1 MVASDAFAEFL
12 REHLAPLGHVTLRR
26 MFGKSG
32 VFCDGVM
39 LGMVT
44 ENTLYLRVDE
54 LNRET
59 FREAASL
66 SAAQLFEE
74 GQHHR
79 PRLLASAG
87 AAVRGARRVRRLG
100 ARSAGSGASGRGEK
114 RTAGAEAKTKA
125 LITPCAPGGTYLLL
139 NHPVTLPAAGQ
150 RPSSDRSDQ

>member
-12 REHLAPLGHVTLRR
+12 REQLAPLGRVTLRR

-59 FREAASL
+59 FREAAAFPPLNYSKKGSTIDL
-66 SAAQLFEE
+66 AFWRVPERLFDEPEDFLGWAREALAAA
-74 GQHHR
+74 HR
-79 PRLLASAG
+79 V
-87 AAVRGARRVRRLG
+87 AA
-100 ARSAGSGASGRGEK
+100 K
-114 RTAGAEAKTKA
+114 RE
-125 LITPCAPGGTYLLL
+125 
-139 NHPVTLPAAGQ
+139 PAAP
-150 RPSSDRSDQ
+150 RRRSKS

>member
-59 FREAASL
+59 FREAASYPPL
-66 SAAQLFEE
+66 NYSKKGSTIDLAFWRVPERLFDEPDEFVAWAREALAAA
-74 GQHHR
+74 HR
-79 PRLLASAG
+79 V
-87 AAVRGARRVRRLG
+87 AA
-100 ARSAGSGASGRGEK
+100 K
-114 RTAGAEAKTKA
+114 
-125 LITPCAPGGTYLLL
+125 
-139 NHPVTLPAAGQ
+139 
-150 RPSSDRSDQ
+150 